1 MAIIGPSSQ
10 NFNPR
15 GQSIQ
20 GKKPANLGV
29 IYGPN
34 AAVNAQRV
42 RVAQG
47 KKAVREYNAQV
58 EQYNKDLAAYNAAV
72 AEQAKLQAEIN
83 AQIEDFNRRA
93 ATGKLTFGEFQK
105 TPFGM
110 DLVAKYGA
118 RAGKELQQ
126 ATFYDYVLSFP
137 NIDYKA
143 YGAAN
148 RKDLEYSRAMSYS
161 DAIRQLKHEEKERL
175 ASMPGYKAQQQAK
188 ATLVELSKKPSLAP
202 ADIPKLNKAYQTLG
216 VARPD
221 YTGTIT
227 RKDGSKEIYRDGLLV
242 NRVQSAPVQNFGV
255 SPQQKAPVK
264 IPVISR
270 PSELPRTYTGAAI
283 INAPNMKAPV
293 IVTYQAGRITSSQ
306 PYRRP

>member
-10 NFNPR
+10 SFNPR
-15 GQSIQ
+15 GQSLQ
-20 GKKPANLGV
+20 GKKPSNLGV

-42 RVAQG
+42 RAAQG
-47 KKAVREYNAQV
+47 KKAVREYNAAV
-58 EQYNKDLAAYNAAV
+58 EQYNRDLSAYN
-72 AEQAKLQAEIN
+72 EQVKLQTEIN
-83 AQIEDFNRRA
+83 ARVDDFNRRA
-93 ATGKLTFGEFQK
+93 ATGKITFSEFQS

-126 ATFYDYVLSFP
+126 YAFYDYVLSFP

-148 RKDLEYSRAMSYS
+148 RKDIEYSRAQSYS
-161 DAIRQLKHEEKERL
+161 DAVRQLKHEEKERL
-175 ASMPGYKAQQQAK
+175 ARMPGYKDQQKAR
-188 ATLVELSKKPSLAP
+188 ATLVELSKKPSLTA

-227 RKDGSKEIYRDGLLV
+227 RKDGTKEIYRDGLLV
-242 NRVQSAPVQNFGV
+242 NRIQGSPVQNPGA
-255 SPQQKAPVK
+255 SPQQNTQQR

-270 PSELPRTYTGAAI
+270 PSELPRTYTGSAI
-283 INAPNMKAPV
+283 INAPNMKSPV
-293 IVTYQAGRITSSQ
+293 LVTYRSGKVISSQ
-306 PYRRP
+306 PYRRN